1 MLRDVPVPPPVE
13 RRVLGG
19 DVAGCDAAGVGLG
32 LAAAA
37 AAGTWGGEH
46 AGQDLEFVVGTCVR
60 TVLIAL

>member
-19 DVAGCDAAGVGLG
+19 DVAGCDAAGIG
-32 LAAAA
+32 LAAW
-37 AAGTWGGEH
+37 TWGGEH